1 MMRSLGHKV
10 VVHHDRLHRTL
21 HHTEVQC
28 HTMTCHNNMT
38 TSSNGNIFCVTGHLG
53 EENSPHKGQWHWA
66 LMFSLICV
74 WINGWVNNRE
84 AGDLRCYRAHYD
96 VIVMKTFI
104 IHNCF
109 WHNWHT
115 AGVIQ
120 INCMPNNCMHF
131 ITKKNM
137 EIKLHTWNIFKIWVV
152 FFPNVKK
159 KPFLLYIYMQILWPV
174 CNFNALYK
182 NQLFKWYHISA

>member
-1 MMRSLGHKV
+1 MK
-10 VVHHDRLHRTL
+10 DYI
-21 HHTEVQC
+21 EPC
-28 HTMTCHNNMT
+28 T
-38 TSSNGNIFCVTGHLG
+38 TWRYSVIPWLAITTWWRHQMETFSALLAICAGNF
-53 EENSPHKGQWHWA
+53 PHKGQWHRA

-84 AGDLRCYRAHYD
+84 AGDLRRYRAHYD
-96 VIVMKTFI
+96 VMVMKTFI

-159 KPFLLYIYMQILWPV
+159 NLFVVYICKYYGQSVTLT
-174 CNFNALYK
+174 L
-182 NQLFKWYHISA
+182 